1 MRWCLRFTRLLPDN
15 THRRLLVSYMRRL
28 KTTMQNALVENL
40 RQAGII
46 TDEAKN
52 PRNARKDNPI
62 RTNVNVNWFSCLTLL
77 PPETIVPTEE
87 DVHTAAPKPANP
99 ESFCT
104 QPAVCEA
111 LVVVSALVNSLLR
124 GSVTLLGFV
133 RRLILAFALHGYSMD
148 AGYRLQVIQIRRT
161 RNLSQRQ
168 RFWKDQLSREMLIAN
183 GGQHLPLDE
192 LNRTFGTVVHTMR
205 FVCGNQRGMS
215 WPSAMP
221 NLLNRKH
228 TIWHG
233 GNKFQSL
240 TFLSSSCLNGCILI
254 TGKQQKRNHEGDPKE
269 SITVLQSGTILIS
282 FCLLFAEKINCLSFL
297 NETESGRLW

>member
-1 MRWCLRFTRLLPDN
+1 M
-15 THRRLLVSYMRRL
+15 
-28 KTTMQNALVENL
+28 
-40 RQAGII
+40 
-46 TDEAKN
+46 
-52 PRNARKDNPI
+52 
-62 RTNVNVNWFSCLTLL
+62 
-77 PPETIVPTEE
+77 
-87 DVHTAAPKPANP
+87 
-99 ESFCT
+99 
-104 QPAVCEA
+104 
-111 LVVVSALVNSLLR
+111 VVSALVNSLLR

-228 TIWHG
+228 TI
-233 GNKFQSL
+233 
-240 TFLSSSCLNGCILI
+240 
-254 TGKQQKRNHEGDPKE
+254 
-269 SITVLQSGTILIS
+269 
-282 FCLLFAEKINCLSFL
+282 
-297 NETESGRLW
+297 